1 MPQVAIPLLISLLL
15 HGLIVLLMVLNLSFA
30 KERRVVAPDPVVI
43 QARLVSLESQAVAR
57 AAAPEPQPAPRPEPA
72 PQPAP
77 QSRPDPAPAPQPQT
91 APPRPDPAKL
101 EEQKRAEQK
110 KREEEARQ
118 KAEAERK
125 KREEAERKRRE
136 EAERKRREEEA
147 ARKRREEAER
157 RRQEEQAKKALAE
170 AIAAEEAAM
179 AAQQEGQLVQ
189 GIADLIRVAVE
200 RSWSRPPSART
211 GMRTL
216 LAIQLSSSGEVV
228 GVSVV
233 RSSGNA
239 EFDQSAI
246 NAVRRASPF
255 EEVRKLPAGAFE
267 RRLRQFQLDFYPEDL
282 RL

>member
-91 APPRPDPAKL
+91 APPKPDPAKL

-125 KREEAERKRRE
+125 KRE